1 MQIKILFVFWK
12 HSNLWI
18 GLFFFQMSFFYSK
31 CAQFLVKIGKDL
43 NIEDQK
49 SKKIE
54 IDEIYFYHTFDFNVL
69 LALKIM
75 NFENVTLT
83 KIIHFYAIKTWMH
96 KIHDIKSICKKLF
109 VFNT

>member
-1 MQIKILFVFWK
+1 
-12 HSNLWI
+12 
-18 GLFFFQMSFFYSK
+18 
-31 CAQFLVKIGKDL
+31 
-43 NIEDQK
+43 
-49 SKKIE
+49 
-54 IDEIYFYHTFDFNVL
+54 VL

>member
-1 MQIKILFVFWK
+1 
-12 HSNLWI
+12 
-18 GLFFFQMSFFYSK
+18 MSFFYSK

-83 KIIHFYAIKTWMH
+83 KIIHFYVIKT
-96 KIHDIKSICKKLF
+96 
-109 VFNT
+109 